1 MMIYNMNISRFY
13 FIIITC
19 LSVGL
24 LAAAQSQFSYGA
36 ASHDKVSSTPNRL
49 SERTPDR
56 PPPGPSSSEDQA
68 PDNSATIAPYRS
80 AEITAETRG
89 IIEAIYFKEGDFVE
103 KGQVVILISKKR
115 NALVVRRAVN
125 TVKAAEIDLKRAQ
138 QETLSKEQILL
149 NKATTNAEVLKAK
162 GDEEI
167 AQYRLEEAKIGLE
180 LADMDLEA
188 SEIKAPFSG
197 YIARSYREPFESVD
211 YSQRLFVLVD
221 AAKVYAIAAISDRD
235 VFDFAKGRR
244 AAFISSI
251 DKKQRFVG
259 TVERIGKL
267 LDPKSGTRNVYVV
280 IDNPKDQLAIG
291 MTGFLEPAK

>member
-1 MMIYNMNISRFY
+1 MNISRFY
-13 FIIITC
+13 FTTAC
-19 LSVGL
+19 VLVAL
-24 LAAAQSQFSYGA
+24 LAAAQPQFSYGA
-36 ASHDKVSSTPNRL
+36 ATQDGVSSTPNRL

-56 PPPGPSSSEDQA
+56 QPQRPTTSEDPGP
-68 PDNSATIAPYRS
+68 DNTATIAPFRS

-89 IIEAIYFKEGDFVE
+89 IIEAIYFKEGDSVE

-125 TVKAAEIDLKRAQ
+125 TVKAAEIDLKRAR
-138 QETLSKEQILL
+138 QETASKEQLLL

-167 AQYRLEEAKIGLE
+167 AQYRLEEAKIGLD
-180 LADMDLEA
+180 LADMDLDA
-188 SEIKAPFSG
+188 CDVRAPFSG

-221 AAKVYAIAAISDRD
+221 SSKVYAIAAVSDRD
-235 VFDFAKGRR
+235 IFDFAKGQR
-244 AAFISSI
+244 AAFVSSI
-251 DKKQRFVG
+251 DKKQRFIG

-267 LDPKSGTRNVYVV
+267 SDPKSGTRNVYVV